1 MSDTATAAKRTQ
13 KPRDVNYTLEIVD
26 DLPDLDLQR
35 RSPLEDQ
42 IAKIVDTPSAHGK
55 FVRIASYA
63 NGSAASAAGN
73 QLRKRH
79 GDTEAVDGYTIRTKR
94 EVADDGSEPRT
105 GLFVRYNPDAIVTGG
120 REDFEKRLADRE
132 ARTIANRQKRDADAK
147 AKRDAAANEAAANE
161 TATKEAATPSK
172 TAGNATAKVES
183 KAS

>member
-42 IAKIVDTPSAHGK
+42 IAKIVDTPSA
-55 FVRIASYA
+55 
-63 NGSAASAAGN
+63 
-73 QLRKRH
+73 H